1 MTTTIQ
7 WFPGHMTKTRR
18 LIQENLKGIDVVV
31 EILDAR
37 IPLSSKNPLIDQL
50 IKGKQRLVILNK
62 ADLADDHI
70 TNAWMSWFDAQEETK
85 SIKVN
90 SLTDAKGIRKIITE
104 TLENLTKEKRERK
117 LNKGIRSF
125 SMRVM
130 IVGIPN
136 VGKSTFINALVGK
149 QSAKVGNKPGVTRGK
164 QWIRLSQEIEIMDT
178 PGILWPKFEDPEAGM
193 RLALTGAIKDDI
205 FDFETSSQKLLSWLK
220 THYPASLAERYKL
233 SAEDMEQ
240 PESRL
245 QELIGEKRGC
255 LLSGGRIDVKKT
267 ATIIITEFRKGSL
280 GRISLEVPPTGEEV
294 ES

>member
-1 MTTTIQ
+1 
-7 WFPGHMTKTRR
+7 MTKTRR